1 MAQAKEPAQRADAG
15 RARDYI
21 AVAANGPEHNTSA
34 DSLQAFRTAWL
45 ARRIPLSPPSARAVI
60 SVYFREL
67 AR

>member
-45 ARRIPLSPPSARAVI
+45 ARCIPFRESAR
-60 SVYFREL
+60 
-67 AR
+67 